1 MMYVKKYIAEFF
13 RLKDPA
19 AEQLS
24 ADDLERIDQ
33 GILYE
38 LEFKLRQFLHPDV
51 LQDLRRILLS
61 QLSIL
66 LFYIELPVYRF

>member
-1 MMYVKKYIAEFF
+1 MMYVKKYISGFF

-38 LEFKLRQFLHPDV
+38 LEFSFPPM
-51 LQDLRRILLS
+51 ILNG
-61 QLSIL
+61 
-66 LFYIELPVYRF
+66 